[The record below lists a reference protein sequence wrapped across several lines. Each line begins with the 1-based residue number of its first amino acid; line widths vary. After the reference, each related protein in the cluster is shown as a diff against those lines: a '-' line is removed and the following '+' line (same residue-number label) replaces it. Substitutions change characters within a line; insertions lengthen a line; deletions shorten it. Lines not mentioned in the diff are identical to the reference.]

1 MYTPKILAMTSALVI
16 AGCAT
21 SGPASVAESTPGRF
35 ITYTCEGKKN
45 FSVRYDAELGTARIR
60 THEGSAELSKGARG
74 LYRDEGGNW
83 ILTLASGADTE
94 LVHNGKA
101 LYKNCSAQQ

>member
-1 MYTPKILAMTSALVI
+1 MNTLKCLAMTSALVI

-35 ITYTCEGKKN
+35 ITYTCEGKKT

-60 THEGSAELSKGARG
+60 THEGSAELSKGDRG
-74 LYRDEGGNW
+74 LYRDEAGEW
-83 ILTLASGADTE
+83 VLTLAAGNGTE
-94 LVHNGKA
+94 LVHKGKA
-101 LYKNCSAQQ
+101 AYKNCSAG